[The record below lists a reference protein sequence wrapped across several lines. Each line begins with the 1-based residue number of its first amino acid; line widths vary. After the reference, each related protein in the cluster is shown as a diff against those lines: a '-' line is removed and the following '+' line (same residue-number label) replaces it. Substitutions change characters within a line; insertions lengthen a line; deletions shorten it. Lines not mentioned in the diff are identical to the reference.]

1 MLELPEAAR
10 KRETRRLMTQN
21 LPVLLKRFRGLD
33 VSFFAP

>member
-10 KRETRRLMTQN
+10 KHETRRLIMRN
-21 LPVLLKRFRGLD
+21 LAVLLKRFRGLD